1 MAMELPLDFKEFL
14 RLLNE
19 HKVRYLLVGGYAV
32 GYYGYPRAT
41 QDIDV
46 WIDRNPENASR
57 IETVLRVFGFDS
69 SEISAGMFLKEN
81 SIIRMGLPP
90 IRIEVTTGISGVDFN
105 NCFAERVQGVLDGV
119 NVNIINLPHL
129 KLNKKASGRH
139 KDLDDLEN
147 LP

>member
-1 MAMELPLDFKEFL
+1 ME
-14 RLLNE
+14 
-19 HKVRYLLVGGYAV
+19 A
-32 GYYGYPRAT
+32 
-41 QDIDV
+41 
-46 WIDRNPENASR
+46 
-57 IETVLRVFGFDS
+57 VLRAFGFDD
-69 SEISAGMFLKEN
+69 SEISTGMFLKEN

-105 NCFAERVQGVLDGV
+105 TCFAERVLGVLDGIDV
-119 NVNIINLPHL
+119 SLIKLNHL